1 MTPRRNSKKSQ
12 PNTSDG
18 KVPTDNQQD
27 NPDELFPIV
36 GIGASAGGL
45 EAFTQL
51 LNYLPTD
58 TGMAFVIVQHMA
70 PEPESALSVIL
81 GRATEMP
88 VHEAQDG
95 MAVAPNQVYVIPPN
109 ASMTIDRGVL
119 KLKPRPR
126 NNGLFMSIDT
136 FLLSLAEDRGNKAVG
151 VVLSGADSDGA
162 RGIEAIKAA
171 GGVTFAQC
179 QDSAQV
185 DSMPNTAI
193 ATGQVDF
200 ILPPDEIAE
209 KLAEIS
215 RHPYI
220 ANLPGTE
227 SEANPTV
234 PTNGDALAS
243 IFNSLRNAT
252 GVDFT
257 HYKQTTLNRRIGRRM
272 LLYKLERVEDYA
284 HYLQSNPAEVT
295 ALYQD
300 SLIHVTSFFRD
311 PESFNALKS
320 LVFPII
326 IKDKTLGTPIRIWVA
341 GCSTGEEAY
350 SIAICLLE
358 FLADQFPRL
367 PIQIYATD
375 ISETVIEFARNGFYT
390 PSQVANVSPERLY
403 RFFVQVD
410 GGYQVS
416 KAVREVCVFARQNL
430 IGDPPFSRL
439 DLITCRNVLIY
450 LGTPLQK
457 KLLPIF
463 HYGLKSTGFLMLGTS
478 ETVGDFTDLFT
489 LCDKRN
495 KIYAKK
501 LTTSRLNI
509 DLADSPYPPVTS
521 QPQAS
526 VIEQLPA
533 DLELQREADRIVLN
547 YYAPAGVVVDMNLEI
562 LQFRGQTSPY
572 LEPTPGRAS
581 LNLLRM
587 AKEELRRELQT
598 GIYQARQQKLSLKR
612 EGIQLREGER
622 IRQVTIN
629 ITPFQVGET
638 QECYLVLFE
647 DAPPMLALPEAT
659 DDGSTPTKRKTREAS
674 EIARLKQ
681 ELATTREHLQSIIEE
696 QQATNQDLRAANEEI
711 LSSNEE
717 LQSTN
722 EELETAKEEIQA
734 TNEEMNT
741 VNEELRHRTKEATQ
755 VSNDLQNLLN
765 SINIPILMLGADLQ
779 IRQFT
784 PAVEGIFNLISKDIG
799 RPLSDITHKLKVP
812 NLEQEILEVIRT
824 LNLKTA
830 EIQDRDGHWYHLR
843 IRPYR
848 TIDNKI
854 DGAVLVLIDIDDL
867 KRSNAQLIEV
877 RDYADAIVET
887 VWQPLIVLNQD
898 LRVIAASRSFY
909 DAFQVAPVETEQQL
923 IFELGN
929 GQWNIP
935 QLRSQLEEIL
945 ASNTQ
950 FQDFQVEHQFE
961 QIGHKVMRLKARK
974 LPRIN
979 NIQMILL
986 AIEDITA
993 GS

>member
-1 MTPRRNSKKSQ
+1 MTPRRTSKKSQ

-18 KVPTDNQQD
+18 KVPSDDRQDNQ
-27 NPDELFPIV
+27 NELLPVV

-45 EAFTQL
+45 EAFTEL

-58 TGMAFVIVQHMA
+58 TGMAFVMIQHM
-70 PEPESALSVIL
+70 PPESESVLSLIL
-81 GRATEMP
+81 GRATQMP
-88 VHEAQDG
+88 VHEVLDG

-109 ASMTIDRGVL
+109 ASMTIAQGVL
-119 KLKPRPR
+119 KLKPRPKK
-126 NNGLFMSIDT
+126 NGLFMSVDT

-151 VVLSGADSDGA
+151 VILSGADSDGA
-162 RGIEAIKAA
+162 KGLEAIKAA
-171 GGVTFAQC
+171 GGITFAQC
-179 QDSAQV
+179 QESAQV

-200 ILPPDEIAE
+200 ILPPNKIAQ
-209 KLAEIS
+209 KLAELS
-215 RHPYI
+215 HHPYI
-220 ANLPGTE
+220 VNPRATE
-227 SEANPTV
+227 SEILLPA
-234 PTNGDALAS
+234 GSEDALTV
-243 IFNSLRNAT
+243 IFNLLRKAT

-272 LLYKLERVEDYA
+272 LLYQLEQLEDYA
-284 HYLQSNPAEVT
+284 RYLHSNPAEVT
-295 ALYQD
+295 ALYHD
-300 SLIHVTSFFRD
+300 ALIHVTSFFRD
-311 PESFNALKS
+311 AESFNALKS
-320 LVFPII
+320 LVFPVI
-326 IKDKTLGTPIRIWVA
+326 IKDKTPGTPIRIWVA

-358 FLADQFPRL
+358 FLADPFPRL

-375 ISETVIEFARNGFYT
+375 ISESVIEFARNGIYT

-403 RFFVQVD
+403 RFFVQVE
-410 GGYQVS
+410 GGYQVT

-457 KLLPIF
+457 KLLPMF
-463 HYGLKSTGFLMLGTS
+463 HYGLKPTGFLMLGSS

-489 LCDKRN
+489 LCDKKN

-501 LTTSRLNI
+501 VATTSPNI
-509 DLADSPYPPVTS
+509 ELTATPYSPVTFHP
-521 QPQAS
+521 QPI
-526 VIEQLPA
+526 VTEQLPG

-547 YYAPAGVVVDMNLEI
+547 HYAPAGVVVDMNLEI
-562 LQFRGQTSPY
+562 LLFRGQTSPY
-572 LEPTPGRAS
+572 LEPAPGRAS
-581 LNLLRM
+581 LSLLRM

-598 GIYQARQQKLSLKR
+598 GIYQARQQKLSIKR

-629 ITPFQVGET
+629 ITPFQIGET

-647 DAPPMLALPEAT
+647 NASPMLALPEAT
-659 DDGSTPTKRKTREAS
+659 NDGSSPSKRKAKEAA

-734 TNEEMNT
+734 ANEELNT
-741 VNEELRHRTKEATQ
+741 VNEELRRRTVEATQ

-784 PAVEGIFNLISKDIG
+784 PAVEGIFNLISTDMG
-799 RPLSDITHKLKVP
+799 RPLSDINHKLNVP
-812 NLEQEILEVIRT
+812 NLEQQILDVIRT
-824 LNLKTA
+824 LNIKNQ
-830 EIQDRDGHWYHLR
+830 EIQDRDGHWYDLR

-854 DGAVLVLIDIDDL
+854 DGAVLVLVDINNL
-867 KRSNAQLIEV
+867 KRSNIQLTEA
-877 RDYADAIVET
+877 RDYGQAIVET
-887 VWQPLIVLNQD
+887 VREPLLVLNQD
-898 LRVIAASRSFY
+898 LRVITANHSFY
-909 DAFQVAPVETEQQL
+909 DTFQVAPVQTEQHL

-935 QLRSQLEEIL
+935 QLRSLLEEIL
-945 ASNTQ
+945 ASDTP
-950 FQDFQVEHQFE
+950 FQDFEVEHEFE
-961 QIGHKVMRLKARK
+961 QIGRKIMRLNARK
-974 LPRIN
+974 MPRSGN
-979 NIQMILL
+979 TQMILL

-993 GS
+993 SA